1 MKLRLKTYPNWSD
14 FEKEKENV
22 MSSTPMSS
30 MRFDE
35 IADGKWRRH
44 QNKTPINQDI
54 LRDVTGH
61 EVDPYGPH
69 QRDCD
74 HINNS
79 PHYARVDTATGLINY
94 YADVAAMIR
103 GKRTETRPGRF
114 LTRFFVDPDG
124 NAPSNA
130 SVKKFAELLKAHA
143 ERYELRFVD
152 TSDEMRKVYKKG
164 PGSCMQYPRL
174 AHEVICEDDIVRNL
188 HPVAVY
194 QSPDIE
200 LAYMVDTMR
209 EDKIMS
215 RCLIDRRDPEKRKH
229 GIIYGEV
236 TGMDNM
242 LKEKGIEGARYG
254 LNGCRIRKLRLAD
267 CHRSYLMP
275 YIDYA
280 EIVGEHSDGEGHW
293 FVIDGGS
300 GRDYECQNTNG
311 STNESTSVED
321 QSECQGCNEYFP
333 EDDVGTYY
341 LHHNAGDTYDYLDLC
356 EDCKHEYY
364 VDSGD
369 HGGSSGIY
377 SKEAEIVVFED
388 RGYDKNGDEVEL
400 CEDGEYRHINETC
413 HVEMAIEDGSGED
426 FKIYHTLSPAVEWDS
441 KYREYILI
449 SKEISK

>member
-1 MKLRLKTYPNWSD
+1 MEETSK
-14 FEKEKENV
+14 
-22 MSSTPMSS
+22 
-30 MRFDE
+30 
-35 IADGKWRRH
+35 
-44 QNKTPINQDI
+44 QNGLLTNNI
-54 LRDVTGH
+54 LREVTGH
-61 EVDPYGPH
+61 ENDHYGEH

-74 HINNS
+74 HINNC
-79 PHYARVDTATGLINY
+79 PHYARVNTATGLINY
-94 YADVAAMIR
+94 YADVAAMIK

-124 NAPSNA
+124 NVPSNA
-130 SVKKFAELLKAHA
+130 SVKLFAELLKAHA
-143 ERYELRFVD
+143 ERYELRFVE

-242 LKEKGIEGARYG
+242 LKEKGIEGASYG

-280 EIVGEHSDGEGHW
+280 EEVGEHSDDEGHW
-293 FVIDGGS
+293 FIINGGG

-321 QSECQGCNEYFP
+321 QSECGGCNEDFP
-333 EDDVGTYY
+333 EDDVGTFYI
-341 LHHNAGDTYDYLDLC
+341 YDPNDKNNNYNYLDLC
-356 EDCKHEYY
+356 DDCRHEYY
-364 VDSGD
+364 VESGD
-369 HGGSSGIY
+369 HSGSHDIY
-377 SKEAEIVVFED
+377 SRDLAIIIYED
-388 RGYDKNGDEVEL
+388 CGYSISRADVEF

-413 HVEMAIEDGSGED
+413 HIEVEGLS
-426 FKIYHTLSPAVEWDS
+426 KIYHTQSPAVEWDPE
-441 KYREYILI
+441 YREYILI

>member
-14 FEKEKENV
+14 FENEKDTV
-22 MSSTPMSS
+22 KAATPMSQ

-35 IADGKWRRH
+35 INEGRWRRH
-44 QNKTPINQDI
+44 QEKTFINQQI

-61 EVDPYGPH
+61 GADHYGGH
-69 QRDCD
+69 QNDCD
-74 HINNS
+74 YINNC
-79 PHYARVDTATGLINY
+79 PHYARVNTATGLINY
-94 YADVAAMIR
+94 YADVAAMIK

-114 LTRFFVDPDG
+114 LTRFFVGTNG
-124 NAPSNA
+124 NVPSNA
-130 SVKKFAELLKAHA
+130 SVKLFAELLKAHA
-143 ERYELRFVD
+143 ERYELRFVE

-209 EDKIMS
+209 EDKIIS
-215 RCLIDRRDPEKRKH
+215 RCLINRRDPEKRKH

-267 CHRSYLMP
+267 CHRTYLMP

-280 EIVGEHSDGEGHW
+280 EEVGEYSDDEGHW
-293 FVIDGGS
+293 FIIGEGG
-300 GRDYECQNTNG
+300 GRSYESQNTNG
-311 STNESTSVED
+311 STNESTRVED
-321 QSECQGCNEYFP
+321 QSECQGCNEDFP
-333 EDDVGTYY
+333 EDEVSTHY
-341 LHHNAGDTYDYLDLC
+341 LHHNTGDAYDYIDLC
-356 EDCKHEYY
+356 DDCRHEYY
-364 VDSGD
+364 VESGD
-369 HGGSSGIY
+369 HSGSNDLY
-377 SKEAEIVVFED
+377 SREAAIVVFED
-388 RGYDKNGDEVEL
+388 MGYDTNGDEVEF
-400 CEDGEYRHINETC
+400 CEDGEYRHKDETC
-413 HVEMAIEDGSGED
+413 HIEVEGIS
-426 FKIYHTLSPAVEWDS
+426 KIYHTQSPAVEWDPE
-441 KYREYILI
+441 YREYILI
-449 SKEISK
+449 SKENSK